1 MNTEI
6 NYIFNQSSC
15 LTSREVEQ
23 YVSGTIN
30 DKELRRV
37 ELHLADCPMCSDEID
52 GYTLLKDKK
61 TLPNVVDSLNEKID
75 KSATV
80 AKTIPLHSS
89 SKKSLT
95 KRFISI
101 AASLILLLGAGYII
115 NFYINS
121 EKNNLAEAPLTG
133 KIKPSE
139 KEIIDEN
146 VNNEKKYS
154 EKSITEKNIIENNT
168 KNIDNLR
175 KDNKVENDK
184 IADVETEDNTVETVL
199 SEKENDKVKEEK
211 AEDEK
216 EISNDITFSAGSAND
231 RTAEKNND
239 ISAGSSINEPKLSE
253 NKKSSND
260 ISFMITRGA
269 KFKNK
274 NTASKKEIE
283 KYKSLRESA
292 LLSYG
297 MNIYDEA
304 LKDFNSYLKYK
315 PNDYEILYKTGFS
328 NYKLKHYNKAISNF
342 NKVISEGINRYAEDA
357 RWYKANSLIK
367 LGKKEDAKTI
377 LNSIIVKNGK
387 YQNQALDLLN
397 TLN

>member
-1 MNTEI
+1 MSTEI
-6 NYIFNQSSC
+6 NHIFNQSSC

-23 YVSGTIN
+23 YVSGTLN
-30 DKELRRV
+30 AEELRRV
-37 ELHLADCPMCSDEID
+37 ELHIADCPMCSDEID

-61 TLPNVVDSLNEKID
+61 TLPNIIDSLNEKID
-75 KSATV
+75 KSAT
-80 AKTIPLHSS
+80 ASKTIPLHSS

-115 NFYINS
+115 NFYMNS
-121 EKNNLAEAPLTG
+121 EKNNLAEAPLTE
-133 KIKPSE
+133 KIKPGE
-139 KEIIDEN
+139 KEITDEN
-146 VNNEKKYS
+146 INNEKKYS
-154 EKSITEKNIIENNT
+154 EKSITEKNIIENDT

-184 IADVETEDNTVETVL
+184 IADVETEDNTVKTAL

-211 AEDEK
+211 AEDKK
-216 EISNDITFSAGSAND
+216 EISNDIIFSAGSADD
-231 RTAEKNND
+231 RTTKEKND
-239 ISAGSSINEPKLSE
+239 ISVGSSINEPKLSE

-274 NTASKKEIE
+274 NTVSKKEIE

-297 MNIYDEA
+297 MNIYDEV

-397 TLN
+397 NLN